1 VPAPTPDE
9 FWQLLV
15 RTRLLEPGAAAA
27 LRAEHATLPPAAIDG
42 STKAIAAWLCGR
54 GVITRWQARRVAIG
68 DTGPFFLGEYR
79 LLERHDREGDGLLF
93 TARHEPSGRVVAV
106 MLLNGKRCREIE
118 LWTEIVRRTTAAHRA
133 ADPMLGRT
141 WSLEQANGSRFIVC
155 ELLAGTNVADELER
169 LGPLPPQQAGVLVWQ
184 IAKAVGE
191 LHGLGS
197 VHGSLSL
204 DALRR
209 EPPPP
214 GGGERNG
221 RVRLLQFP
229 LAGDPHQLPLRPPL
243 ASETEL
249 TRLARRAA
257 YVAPELLDP
266 AAACSPRSDVYALGA
281 MLFAL
286 LSGRPPCWNGDA
298 QDTLKAAAT
307 TGPALLPASVPPPL
321 VELVGFMMARD
332 PASRYG
338 SAAEAAAAVAVCL
351 GLAEPAATPAPTPEA
366 RPTAN
371 PRPTAD
377 DAVPDFSFAEPVPG
391 ARRTAATGTRRPSR
405 LPLMGGLVAAAILAG
420 AAGLIWSRLD
430 RGEADG
436 GRGPVTRRARQ
447 QKPAGG
453 GAGSAASGDRSGR
466 QAEPAPPPSTPVEAA
481 SAAAPEVPAASP
493 SPVVLRQ
500 VVVDSPSLPWA
511 SPTAGVPP
519 SLSYL
524 PPGSQLVLLARLADL
539 AADDEGSLFLKSL
552 GPAAEAAMATLV
564 TLSGGD
570 GAAIDSLQAGWQ
582 AGGPDEVVGGW
593 VVRFVEGRGAP
604 ADEAARARA
613 WGPTTTIDLAGER
626 VFETTT
632 LSLWLPAAE
641 QGRVLVIAP
650 RIMVATDLPLGSA
663 ASADAAREPLIA
675 RIIRETVPLAAES
688 GTSLKAALP
697 RDLETL
703 VGMLDADRHVTLFGS
718 PHYLLNTG
726 RPVLAGPLAK
736 LAEPMDR
743 LFGESLPAAA
753 LSLHFG
759 GNCYVE
765 MDVVAALDVPPKTLA
780 RDISGRVDG
789 LADQVELGCAA
800 LNPDPYGRV
809 LVLRLPAML
818 RTLAAQLRSGAEGQ
832 GVVLNAYLPRHAAHN
847 IALAAEIA
855 LAQSPGATVAA
866 KPAVSVPVEPQGA
879 LGKLSRKIT
888 LAFAKDNLERSIQI
902 LADETGVPMEI
913 LGGDLQLEGIT
924 KNQSFGLDEQD
935 KPADEV
941 LRVILTKS
949 NPDGKLVYFVGEKDG
964 EECVFITTRAAV
976 AKRGDPLPP
985 AYTPEAP
992 SAKP

>member
-1 VPAPTPDE
+1 
-9 FWQLLV
+9 
-15 RTRLLEPGAAAA
+15 
-27 LRAEHATLPPAAIDG
+27 
-42 STKAIAAWLCGR
+42 
-54 GVITRWQARRVAIG
+54 
-68 DTGPFFLGEYR
+68 
-79 LLERHDREGDGLLF
+79 
-93 TARHEPSGRVVAV
+93 
-106 MLLNGKRCREIE
+106 
-118 LWTEIVRRTTAAHRA
+118 
-133 ADPMLGRT
+133 
-141 WSLEQANGSRFIVC
+141 
-155 ELLAGTNVADELER
+155 
-169 LGPLPPQQAGVLVWQ
+169 
-184 IAKAVGE
+184 
-191 LHGLGS
+191 
-197 VHGSLSL
+197 
-204 DALRR
+204 
-209 EPPPP
+209 
-214 GGGERNG
+214 
-221 RVRLLQFP
+221 
-229 LAGDPHQLPLRPPL
+229 
-243 ASETEL
+243 
-249 TRLARRAA
+249 
-257 YVAPELLDP
+257 
-266 AAACSPRSDVYALGA
+266 
-281 MLFAL
+281 
-286 LSGRPPCWNGDA
+286 
-298 QDTLKAAAT
+298 
-307 TGPALLPASVPPPL
+307 
-321 VELVGFMMARD
+321 
-332 PASRYG
+332 
-338 SAAEAAAAVAVCL
+338 
-351 GLAEPAATPAPTPEA
+351 
-366 RPTAN
+366 
-371 PRPTAD
+371 
-377 DAVPDFSFAEPVPG
+377 
-391 ARRTAATGTRRPSR
+391 
-405 LPLMGGLVAAAILAG
+405 
-420 AAGLIWSRLD
+420 
-430 RGEADG
+430 
-436 GRGPVTRRARQ
+436 
-447 QKPAGG
+447 
-453 GAGSAASGDRSGR
+453 
-466 QAEPAPPPSTPVEAA
+466 
-481 SAAAPEVPAASP
+481 
-493 SPVVLRQ
+493 
-500 VVVDSPSLPWA
+500 
-511 SPTAGVPP
+511 
-519 SLSYL
+519 
-524 PPGSQLVLLARLADL
+524 VLLARLADL

-552 GPAAEAAMATLV
+552 GPAVEAAMATLV

-570 GAAIDSLQAGWQ
+570 VAAIDSLQAGWQ

-593 VVRFVEGRGAP
+593 VVRFVGGRGAP

-688 GTSLKAALP
+688 GASLKAALP

-726 RPVLAGPLAK
+726 RPMLAGPLAK

-743 LFGESLPAAA
+743 LFGESLQAAA

-780 RDISGRVDG
+780 RDIGGRVDG

-941 LRVILTKS
+941 LRVILAKS

-985 AYTPEAP
+985 AFTPETP

>member
-1 VPAPTPDE
+1 MS
-9 FWQLLV
+9 Q
-15 RTRLLEPGAAAA
+15 
-27 LRAEHATLPPAAIDG
+27 
-42 STKAIAAWLCGR
+42 
-54 GVITRWQARRVAIG
+54 
-68 DTGPFFLGEYR
+68 
-79 LLERHDREGDGLLF
+79 
-93 TARHEPSGRVVAV
+93 
-106 MLLNGKRCREIE
+106 
-118 LWTEIVRRTTAAHRA
+118 
-133 ADPMLGRT
+133 
-141 WSLEQANGSRFIVC
+141 
-155 ELLAGTNVADELER
+155 
-169 LGPLPPQQAGVLVWQ
+169 
-184 IAKAVGE
+184 
-191 LHGLGS
+191 
-197 VHGSLSL
+197 
-204 DALRR
+204 
-209 EPPPP
+209 
-214 GGGERNG
+214 
-221 RVRLLQFP
+221 
-229 LAGDPHQLPLRPPL
+229 
-243 ASETEL
+243 
-249 TRLARRAA
+249 
-257 YVAPELLDP
+257 
-266 AAACSPRSDVYALGA
+266 
-281 MLFAL
+281 
-286 LSGRPPCWNGDA
+286 
-298 QDTLKAAAT
+298 
-307 TGPALLPASVPPPL
+307 
-321 VELVGFMMARD
+321 
-332 PASRYG
+332 
-338 SAAEAAAAVAVCL
+338 
-351 GLAEPAATPAPTPEA
+351 
-366 RPTAN
+366 
-371 PRPTAD
+371 
-377 DAVPDFSFAEPVPG
+377 
-391 ARRTAATGTRRPSR
+391 
-405 LPLMGGLVAAAILAG
+405 
-420 AAGLIWSRLD
+420 
-430 RGEADG
+430 
-436 GRGPVTRRARQ
+436 
-447 QKPAGG
+447 
-453 GAGSAASGDRSGR
+453 
-466 QAEPAPPPSTPVEAA
+466 
-481 SAAAPEVPAASP
+481 

-500 VVVDSPSLPWA
+500 VLVDSPSLPWA
-511 SPTAGVPP
+511 SPTAGAPP

-552 GPAAEAAMATLV
+552 GPAAEAAMAMV
-564 TLSGGD
+564 ITLSGGD
-570 GAAIDSLQAGWQ
+570 VAAIDSLQAGWQ

-593 VVRFVEGRGAP
+593 VVRFVGGRGAP
-604 ADEAARARA
+604 ADEAARDRA
-613 WGPTTTIDLAGER
+613 WGPTTTIDLAAER

-726 RPVLAGPLAK
+726 RPLLAGPLAK

-753 LSLHFG
+753 VSLHFG

-855 LAQSPGATVAA
+855 LAQSPGANVAV

-935 KPADEV
+935 KPADEI
-941 LRVILTKS
+941 LRVILAKS
-949 NPDGKLVYFVGEKDG
+949 NPDGKLVYFVGEKAG
-964 EECVFITTRAAV
+964 EEWVFITTRAAV

-985 AYTPEAP
+985 AFTPEQP

>member
-1 VPAPTPDE
+1 MPAS
-9 FWQLLV
+9 
-15 RTRLLEPGAAAA
+15 G
-27 LRAEHATLPPAAIDG
+27 
-42 STKAIAAWLCGR
+42 
-54 GVITRWQARRVAIG
+54 
-68 DTGPFFLGEYR
+68 
-79 LLERHDREGDGLLF
+79 EGDLITGAGIGRPTVGAGGL
-93 TARHEPSGRVVAV
+93 
-106 MLLNGKRCREIE
+106 E
-118 LWTEIVRRTTAAHRA
+118 LDGAGEA
-133 ADPMLGRT
+133 
-141 WSLEQANGSRFIVC
+141 
-155 ELLAGTNVADELER
+155 ELA
-169 LGPLPPQQAGVLVWQ
+169 
-184 IAKAVGE
+184 
-191 LHGLGS
+191 
-197 VHGSLSL
+197 
-204 DALRR
+204 
-209 EPPPP
+209 
-214 GGGERNG
+214 
-221 RVRLLQFP
+221 
-229 LAGDPHQLPLRPPL
+229 
-243 ASETEL
+243 
-249 TRLARRAA
+249 RLARRAA

-266 AAACSPRSDVYALGA
+266 EAACSPRSDVYALGA

-298 QDTLKAAAT
+298 QDTLQAAAT

-338 SAAEAAAAVAVCL
+338 TAAEAAAAVAVCL
-351 GLAEPAATPAPTPEA
+351 GLAEPPAAPAPTPEA
-366 RPTAN
+366 RPAAN
-371 PRPTAD
+371 PRPMAD
-377 DAVPDFSFAEPVPG
+377 DALPDFSFAEPVPG
-391 ARRTAATGTRRPSR
+391 ARRTAATGTRRLSR

-436 GRGPVTRRARQ
+436 GRGHVTRRSQQ
-447 QKPAGG
+447 QKPAGA
-453 GAGSAASGDRSGR
+453 GAGTAASGGRSGR
-466 QAEPAPPPSTPVEAA
+466 QAEPAPAPSTPVEAA
-481 SAAAPEVPAASP
+481 LAAAPEGPAVSQ

-500 VVVDSPSLPWA
+500 VLVDSPSLPWA
-511 SPTAGVPP
+511 SPTAGAPP

-552 GPAAEAAMATLV
+552 GPAAEAAMAMV
-564 TLSGGD
+564 ITLSGGD
-570 GAAIDSLQAGWQ
+570 VAAIDSLQAGWQ

-593 VVRFVEGRGAP
+593 VVRFVGGRGAP
-604 ADEAARARA
+604 ADEAARDRA

-641 QGRVLVIAP
+641 RGRVLVIAP

-726 RPVLAGPLAK
+726 RPLLAGPLAK

-847 IALAAEIA
+847 IVLAAEIA
-855 LAQSPGATVAA
+855 LAQSPGATVAV

-935 KPADEV
+935 KPADEI
-941 LRVILTKS
+941 LRVILAKS
-949 NPDGKLVYFVGEKDG
+949 NPDGKLVYFVGEKAG
-964 EECVFITTRAAV
+964 EEWVFITTRAAV

-985 AYTPEAP
+985 AFTPEQP

>member
-1 VPAPTPDE
+1 
-9 FWQLLV
+9 
-15 RTRLLEPGAAAA
+15 
-27 LRAEHATLPPAAIDG
+27 
-42 STKAIAAWLCGR
+42 
-54 GVITRWQARRVAIG
+54 
-68 DTGPFFLGEYR
+68 
-79 LLERHDREGDGLLF
+79 
-93 TARHEPSGRVVAV
+93 
-106 MLLNGKRCREIE
+106 M
-118 LWTEIVRRTTAAHRA
+118 
-133 ADPMLGRT
+133 
-141 WSLEQANGSRFIVC
+141 
-155 ELLAGTNVADELER
+155 
-169 LGPLPPQQAGVLVWQ
+169 
-184 IAKAVGE
+184 
-191 LHGLGS
+191 
-197 VHGSLSL
+197 
-204 DALRR
+204 
-209 EPPPP
+209 
-214 GGGERNG
+214 
-221 RVRLLQFP
+221 LQFP

-243 ASETEL
+243 AGEAEL
-249 TRLARRAA
+249 ARLARRAA

-266 AAACSPRSDVYALGA
+266 EAACSPRSDVYALGA

-298 QDTLKAAAT
+298 QDTLQAAAT

-338 SAAEAAAAVAVCL
+338 TAAEAAAAVAVCL
-351 GLAEPAATPAPTPEA
+351 GLAEPPAAPAPTPEA
-366 RPTAN
+366 RPAAN
-371 PRPTAD
+371 PRPMAD
-377 DAVPDFSFAEPVPG
+377 DALPDFSFAEPVPG
-391 ARRTAATGTRRPSR
+391 ARRTAATGTRRLSR

-436 GRGPVTRRARQ
+436 GRGHVTRRSQQ
-447 QKPAGG
+447 QKPAGA
-453 GAGSAASGDRSGR
+453 GAGTAASGDRSGR
-466 QAEPAPPPSTPVEAA
+466 QAEPAPAPSTPVEAA
-481 SAAAPEVPAASP
+481 SAAAPEGPAVSP

-500 VVVDSPSLPWA
+500 VLVDSPSLPWA
-511 SPTAGVPP
+511 SPTAGAPP

-552 GPAAEAAMATLV
+552 GPAAEAAMAMV
-564 TLSGGD
+564 ITLSGGD
-570 GAAIDSLQAGWQ
+570 VAAIDSLQAGWQ
-582 AGGPDEVVGGW
+582 TGGPDEVVGGW
-593 VVRFVEGRGAP
+593 VVRFVGGRGAP

-855 LAQSPGATVAA
+855 LAQSPGATVAV

-935 KPADEV
+935 KPADEI
-941 LRVILTKS
+941 LRVILAKS
-949 NPDGKLVYFVGEKDG
+949 NPDGKLVYFVGEKAG
-964 EECVFITTRAAV
+964 EEWVFITTRAAV

-985 AYTPEAP
+985 AFTPEQP